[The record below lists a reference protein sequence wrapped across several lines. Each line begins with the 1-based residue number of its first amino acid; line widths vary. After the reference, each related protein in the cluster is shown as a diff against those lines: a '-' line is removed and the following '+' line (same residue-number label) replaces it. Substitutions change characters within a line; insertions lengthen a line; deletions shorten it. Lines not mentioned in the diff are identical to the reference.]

1 MKKRII
7 LIITTVVFVSL
18 AIAIPV
24 FAEEEAT
31 SSGSNCVPTIFFG
44 GCAGEGTMNELLKTI
59 VNIFTVIVGAVAVG
73 AIAFAG
79 AQYLTA
85 GGNEEKLRK
94 SKHRIIEIVIGL
106 AIYLLLYAIL
116 NFLLPSFNGT
126 SV

>member
-7 LIITTVVFVSL
+7 LIITAVVFVSL

-24 FAEEEAT
+24 FAEEEAA

-116 NFLLPSFNGT
+116 NYLLPSFNGT